1 MSLQTEIQGILDSHG
16 RLDADLVVQV
26 ATPEDSPLHERF
38 VWDDAVAGHKFRLNQ
53 ARQLIRSVRVVFKE
67 SDGIHP
73 PQHFRVYSSLPL
85 NGNERTYVR
94 TEDAL
99 NDPFQRQILL
109 RQMRR
114 EMASLHQKYAH
125 MQEWASLLDEFHQQN
140 EAAG

>member
-1 MSLQTEIQGILDSHG
+1 MSLQTEIQAVLETHG
-16 RLDADLVVQV
+16 RLDADLLVEV

-38 VWDDAVAGHKFRLNQ
+38 VWDDAIAGHKFRLNQ

-67 SDGIHP
+67 SDGINL
-73 PQHFRVYSSLPL
+73 PQHFRVYSSIPI

-94 TEDAL
+94 TEEAL
-99 NDPFQRQILL
+99 QDPFQRQILL

-114 EMASLHQKYAH
+114 EMAALHQKYAH
-125 MQEWASLLDEFHQQN
+125 MTEWATLLDEFHQN